1 MSPFS
6 HATAL
11 PCGAVPSLQASNFE
25 THVECVPRPR
35 HWGCSSRTTKPAEML
50 LFYPGADKQGAD
62 DDAAHQRGPEDQ
74 DEGAPRL
81 RRETESRCGFVL
93 LSEHA
98 TFDWR
103 WGSGLRR
110 READWDAD
118 GSFDGAD
125 VVEGQGC

>member
-50 LFYPGADKQGAD
+50 LFYPGADNHRDNQFLRRQSAVEIGSATTLRFEDSKSPRGRNVELAR
-62 DDAAHQRGPEDQ
+62 HPQRGQ
-74 DEGAPRL
+74 R
-81 RRETESRCGFVL
+81 
-93 LSEHA
+93 
-98 TFDWR
+98 
-103 WGSGLRR
+103 GS
-110 READWDAD
+110 
-118 GSFDGAD
+118 
-125 VVEGQGC
+125 QI